1 MSDRSSPCD
10 KVGELHLDGGD
21 DRIGVIVKE
30 QRSGIGHIFHNVH

>member
-1 MSDRSSPCD
+1 MLRGARDPSSYGD
-10 KVGELHLDGGD
+10 D